1 LNLTPE
7 EKRVFG
13 QLFRQADTEGINVVT
28 GEVAVK
34 FFEKTRLEPR
44 VLGEVDIYSPFRRRT
59 GLTYV
64 YRYGKSRIRRIEDC
78 SPLQA
83 LA

>member
-1 LNLTPE
+1 MRLEIQSDFTVAGPNLNLTAE

-13 QLFRQADTEGINVVT
+13 QLFRQADTESIGVVT

-44 VLGEVDIYSPFRRRT
+44 VLGEVSPPQLQYS
-59 GLTYV
+59 
-64 YRYGKSRIRRIEDC
+64 
-78 SPLQA
+78 
-83 LA
+83 